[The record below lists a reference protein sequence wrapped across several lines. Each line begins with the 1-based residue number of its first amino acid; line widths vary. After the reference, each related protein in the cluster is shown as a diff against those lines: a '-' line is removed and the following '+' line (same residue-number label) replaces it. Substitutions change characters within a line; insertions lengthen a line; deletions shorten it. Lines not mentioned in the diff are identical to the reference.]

1 MAPLMADIAAIR
13 KRALACLTPP
23 PRLALSAWIENEIWL
38 AEGLTA
44 VPGPMRLYPQQRGIA
59 DAIGDSGI
67 PRVTVL
73 KASRVGYTALL
84 VSAIGNYCINDPSPV
99 LALLPV
105 ESDCKDFVKSD
116 LEPLFAASPALQ
128 GVFADESRV
137 GQRGKR
143 RDTILS
149 RFFSGGSLK
158 IIASKS
164 PRNLRRQTARALI
177 VDKVD
182 AVNIAGKVAGQI
194 TDGAPC
200 WAPADAL
207 ACVARLWWRPVRRES
222 APVLA

>member
-1 MAPLMADIAAIR
+1 MADIAAIR

-99 LALLPV
+99 LALPPV
-105 ESDCKDFVKSD
+105 ESDCKDFVKSE
-116 LEPLFAASPALQ
+116 LEPLFAAVQRCKASLRTFASGSGASGETQFCRGSFPAE
-128 GVFADESRV
+128 A
-137 GQRGKR
+137 
-143 RDTILS
+143 
-149 RFFSGGSLK
+149 
-158 IIASKS
+158 
-164 PRNLRRQTARALI
+164 
-177 VDKVD
+177 
-182 AVNIAGKVAGQI
+182 
-194 TDGAPC
+194 
-200 WAPADAL
+200 
-207 ACVARLWWRPVRRES
+207 
-222 APVLA
+222 